1 MLFGSRLNKLATSI
15 RRALSEYAVLGINPP
30 FVADFIE
37 KKYLTGGA
45 SSTFSSAINHA
56 RAGNATMTDGYGP
69 ELVVNGGFDSDSD
82 WTKGTGWSIADGVAT
97 ANTTL
102 KTHSLKSVD
111 PYQGANGKT
120 YIVTATFTMLA
131 TPNANAGVRINIGGV
146 GENVFIE
153 SERSLQAGQTYT
165 ISGFGTPTDVSG
177 DFYVEVG
184 STAHYAMN
192 YTIDNVSVRE
202 MPVIKWAPHNLLTYS
217 QNFITNWANT
227 AAVSAN
233 AGVAPD
239 GTTTA
244 ARVTFT
250 AQYHLIG
257 QQNVLAV
264 SGSKATVGIWIK
276 RESGNTNLTLRASS
290 GANIYSE
297 NITVTDD
304 WQLYTAEFTHDGTN
318 DFG

>member
-56 RAGNATMTDGYGP
+56 RAGNATIDNKLRP
-69 ELVVNGGFDSDSD
+69 IAVRHSGFDSDSD
-82 WTKGTGWSIADGVAT
+82 WTKGTGWSITDGVAT

-244 ARVTFT
+244 NH
-250 AQYHLIG
+250 Q
-257 QQNVLAV
+257 
-264 SGSKATVGIWIK
+264 
-276 RESGNTNLTLRASS
+276 
-290 GANIYSE
+290 
-297 NITVTDD
+297 
-304 WQLYTAEFTHDGTN
+304 
-318 DFG
+318 